1 MRLTSNILT
10 GMDVCL
16 DSAPA
21 GSMFSALTGETE
33 TCKPYLGHFCQ
44 VYFCTRVNEKRKI
57 YILCHPTAA
66 YKCCTAYSSC
76 ACMLSHF
83 SRVRLF
89 ATLWT
94 VTARLL
100 CPWDS
105 PGKNTGVG
113 CHTLLQGIFPTQ
125 GSNLCLLHLVHW
137 QAGFLPLAPPGKPV
151 VVSNQF
157 FFGAFTVSVSLKQC

>member
-21 GSMFSALTGETE
+21 GSVFSSLTGETE

-44 VYFCTRVNEKRKI
+44 VYFCTRVNEKRKK

-66 YKCCTAYSSC
+66 YKCCTAYSSF

-83 SRVRLF
+83 SHVRLF

-94 VTARLL
+94 VAR
-100 CPWDS
+100 
-105 PGKNTGVG
+105 
-113 CHTLLQGIFPTQ
+113 
-125 GSNLCLLHLVHW
+125 
-137 QAGFLPLAPPGKPV
+137 QASLSMGFSRQEYWSGLPYPPPGDLP
-151 VVSNQF
+151 NA
-157 FFGAFTVSVSLKQC
+157 GIEPVSLTSRALAGRFFTTGATWEASGSF